1 MPKSLKFVPYEN
13 HSGFEPDFR
22 TQIPTLPKRH
32 MEILDKAMSGE
43 APKDFIQ
50 VYEYG
55 RTPRKSNPRTWT
67 KYIAKLAK
75 KWYPNES
82 ITEHLINRLGF
93 ALGIKVANSRLIVD
107 EEHGCLRFLSEY
119 FLRTTERLEHGAE
132 IFAGYLSDDKLVEE
146 LEKDRRVV
154 RNFFTFQFTEKAI
167 KHRFGHGDEGKK

>member
-55 RTPRKSNPRTWT
+55 RTPGRATLEPGRSTLPNWLKSGTLM
-67 KYIAKLAK
+67 KA
-75 KWYPNES
+75 
-82 ITEHLINRLGF
+82 
-93 ALGIKVANSRLIVD
+93 SRNI
-107 EEHGCLRFLSEY
+107 
-119 FLRTTERLEHGAE
+119 
-132 IFAGYLSDDKLVEE
+132 
-146 LEKDRRVV
+146 
-154 RNFFTFQFTEKAI
+154 
-167 KHRFGHGDEGKK
+167 